1 VLEEIADAEKT
12 LANAKRILRDV
23 QKTIPEVDE
32 LLNRTSNSLDE
43 GEDLLED
50 VLAEYPYV
58 YDKVTELA
66 DKIRDIQSEA
76 DIHEIIDLLQN
87 DPDADKGVFEG
98 WVTVNETN
106 VSSVENYDTR
116 MTPFYTILSLWVGA
130 ILLISLLTTH
140 LTHPEQPSLREL
152 YLEKKVTSGLID

>member
-1 VLEEIADAEKT
+1 ETIEPVVLEEIADAEKT

-32 LLNRTSNSLDE
+32 LLNRTSDSLDE

-66 DKIRDIQSEA
+66 DKIRDIQNEV
-76 DIHEIIDLLQN
+76 DINEIIDLLQN
-87 DPDADKGVFEG
+87 DPDAERSEEH
-98 WVTVNETN
+98 T
-106 VSSVENYDTR
+106 S
-116 MTPFYTILSLWVGA
+116 
-130 ILLISLLTTH
+130 
-140 LTHPEQPSLREL
+140 EL
-152 YLEKKVTSGLID
+152 QS